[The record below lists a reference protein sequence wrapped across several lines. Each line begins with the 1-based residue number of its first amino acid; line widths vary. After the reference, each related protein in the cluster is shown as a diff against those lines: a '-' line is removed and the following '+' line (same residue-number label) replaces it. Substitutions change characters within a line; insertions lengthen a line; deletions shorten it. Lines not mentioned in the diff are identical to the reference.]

1 MAEKARYAQ
10 RTQKNR
16 HAQNRH
22 PNNKKSK
29 KANAVIWLLLIAIF
43 AGGAVFFV
51 SQFKKDN
58 QDKVQKVAYPQKY
71 SKYVDKA
78 SLQYSL
84 DPALIYA
91 VIHTESGFNPNA
103 ESPAGACGLMQV
115 MPDSFDWLMGLR
127 GESDKYTTEDLF
139 NRRSASTTAVIFCA
153 TILTGSIR
161 MRFAR
166 LQDITQASERLTSGF
181 RTAV

>member
-78 SLQYSL
+78 SLQYNL

-103 ESPAGACGLMQV
+103 ESPAG
-115 MPDSFDWLMGLR
+115 
-127 GESDKYTTEDLF
+127 
-139 NRRSASTTAVIFCA
+139 RSASTTAVIFCA